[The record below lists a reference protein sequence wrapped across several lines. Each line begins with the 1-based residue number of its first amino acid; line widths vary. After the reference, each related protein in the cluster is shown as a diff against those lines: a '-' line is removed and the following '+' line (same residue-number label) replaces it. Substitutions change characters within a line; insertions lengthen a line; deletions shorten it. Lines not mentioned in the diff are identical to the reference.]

1 MKRWRSKNSGLRSAA
16 PRRKEL
22 RATLVHVFVSAQHR
36 RISIIEAYRQ
46 THLTHARP
54 PVRGDHRRAI
64 TG

>member
-1 MKRWRSKNSGLRSAA
+1 MKWWRSKNSGLRSAA

-22 RATLVHVFVSAQHR
+22 RATLVHVFVSPP
-36 RISIIEAYRQ
+36 SIEHIEAYRQ